1 MTDTGRPRNDAHARG
16 KLVVLMITAFMDM
29 VGILMVVPLL
39 PFYAQDLN
47 GSGYV
52 SRTLAALHMNGDG
65 AVVSLLIAT
74 FAIVQLV
81 SAPIWGRVS
90 DRFGRRPAMMIG
102 LGGSAL
108 AYLVF
113 AYAPTLDWLFLSR
126 IVQGAGGGTVGV
138 IQAYVADSTRPEDR
152 AKALGW
158 LSAATNA
165 GVALGPVI
173 GGGAMHFL
181 GRSGPG
187 LSAALMSCITM
198 LFAYHYLTE
207 SHDAAAVKA
216 AGKVV
221 RKSSEAV
228 MRVVSHGAEPAS
240 RLIWIYAITMGSFQ
254 AMSTTLALFLA
265 WRFGVTASTI
275 GFFFTYIGTIS
286 VITRALVLGKMV
298 DRFGEARLSR
308 LGMVLLACG
317 LGGMPLAP
325 NIPMLAV
332 AVALVPL
339 GTAFTFPCVTG
350 LLSRVVASH
359 ERGLYMGVQQTFG
372 GIARVAGPLYF
383 GWAYDHLGQRVPFLT
398 AAVVVLL
405 TITLGLNME
414 SYVKPAERQAA

>member
-1 MTDTGRPRNDAHARG
+1 MTGHGAPLGDSHARG
-16 KLVVLMITAFMDM
+16 KLVVLMITAFLDM

-47 GSGYV
+47 DSGFV
-52 SRTLAALHMNGDG
+52 SRTLATLHMNGDG
-65 AVVSLLIAT
+65 MVVSLLVAMY
-74 FAIVQLV
+74 AVVQLI
-81 SAPIWGRVS
+81 SAPYWGRVS

-207 SHDAAAVKA
+207 SHDAAAAKA

-228 MRVVSHGAEPAS
+228 RRVISHGAEPAS

-265 WRFGVTASTI
+265 WRFSVTASTI

-286 VITRALVLGKMV
+286 VITRALVLGQMV

-317 LGGMPLAP
+317 LAGMPIAP
-325 NIPMLAV
+325 SIPLLAV
-332 AVALVPL
+332 AVALVPV

-372 GIARVAGPLYF
+372 GIARVVGPLYF
-383 GWAYDHLGQRVPFLT
+383 GWAYDHLGPRVPFLT

-414 SYVKPAERQAA
+414 SYVKPTARQAA

>member
-1 MTDTGRPRNDAHARG
+1 MTDTGTPRNDAHARG

-52 SRTLAALHMNGDG
+52 SRALAALHMSGDG

-228 MRVVSHGAEPAS
+228 LRVVSHGAEPAS

-405 TITLGLNME
+405 TITLGLDME
-414 SYVKPAERQAA
+414 SYVKPTERQVA

>member
-1 MTDTGRPRNDAHARG
+1 MASEQTDSRAKG
-16 KLVVLMITAFMDM
+16 KLVVLMVTAFMDM
-29 VGILMVVPLL
+29 VGILMVSPLM
-39 PFYAQDLN
+39 PFYAKAMHET
-47 GSGYV
+47 GV
-52 SRTLAALHMNGDG
+52 MSRVLSAIGMGGEG
-65 AVVSLLIAT
+65 AVVSMLVVT
-74 FAIVQLV
+74 FAVVQLV
-81 SAPIWGRVS
+81 SAPYWGRVS

-113 AYAPTLDWLFLSR
+113 AFAPTLDWLFISR

-165 GVALGPVI
+165 GVSLGPVI
-173 GGGAMHFL
+173 GGAAMHFL
-181 GRSGPG
+181 GSSGPG
-187 LSAALMSCITM
+187 LAAALMSSITM

-207 SHDAAAVKA
+207 SHDAEAVKA
-216 AGKVV
+216 EGKKV
-221 RKSSEAV
+221 RTSYEAV
-228 MRVVSHGAEPAS
+228 RRVVSHSGEPAS

-254 AMSTTLALFLA
+254 AMTTTLALFLS

-275 GFFFTYIGTIS
+275 GFFFTYVGIIS
-286 VITRALVLGKMV
+286 VITRALILGKMV

-317 LGGMPLAP
+317 LGGMVTAP
-325 NIPMLAV
+325 NIPLLAV
-332 AVALVPL
+332 AVAFVPL

-405 TITLGLNME
+405 TISLGLNME
-414 SYVKPAERQAA
+414 SYGKPAAPQAA

>member
-1 MTDTGRPRNDAHARG
+1 MTETGAPRNDAHARG
-16 KLVVLMITAFMDM
+16 KLLVLMITAFMDM

-52 SRTLAALHMNGDG
+52 SRALTALHMSGDG

-74 FAIVQLV
+74 FAIVQLM
-81 SAPIWGRVS
+81 SAPYWGRVS

-228 MRVVSHGAEPAS
+228 RRVVSHGAEPAS

-286 VITRALVLGKMV
+286 VFTRALVLGTMV

-383 GWAYDHLGQRVPFLT
+383 GWAYDHLGPRVPFLT

-414 SYVKPAERQAA
+414 SYVKPTEQQAA

>member
-1 MTDTGRPRNDAHARG
+1 MTTPNTTTPEQGSKG
-16 KLVVLMITAFMDM
+16 KLVVLMVTAFMDM
-29 VGILMVVPLL
+29 VGILMVSPLM
-39 PFYAQDLN
+39 PFYAKDFH
-47 GSGYV
+47 GTGV
-52 SRTLAALHMNGDG
+52 MSRVLGVIGMSGDG

-74 FAIVQLV
+74 FAIVQLI
-81 SAPIWGRVS
+81 SAPFWGRIS
-90 DRFGRRPAMMIG
+90 DRIGRRPALMIG
-102 LGGSAL
+102 LAGSAA

-113 AYAPTLDWLFLSR
+113 AYAQSLDWLFLSR

-138 IQAYVADSTRPEDR
+138 VQAYVADSTKPQDR

-173 GGGAMHFL
+173 GSWAMDF
-181 GRSGPG
+181 GKQGPG
-187 LSAALMSCITM
+187 LCAATMSIITM
-198 LFAYHYLTE
+198 LFAYRYLTE

-216 AGKVV
+216 SGRVV
-221 RKSSEAV
+221 RPSGEAV
-228 MRVVSHGAEPAS
+228 RRVVSHSGEPAS

-254 AMSTTLALFLA
+254 AMSTTLALLLA
-265 WRFGVTASTI
+265 WKFGVTAHTI
-275 GFFFTYIGTIS
+275 GYFFAYIGTIS

-317 LGGMPLAP
+317 LAGMPLAP
-325 NIPMLAV
+325 NIPLLAV

-350 LLSRVVASH
+350 LLSRVVPQH

-383 GWAYDHLGQRVPFLT
+383 GWAFDHLGRGVPFYT
-398 AAVVVLL
+398 AAVVVML
-405 TITLGLNME
+405 TILLGLDME
-414 SYVKPAERQAA
+414 SYGTTEPATA

>member
-1 MTDTGRPRNDAHARG
+1 MTAGTDRHARG
-16 KLVVLMITAFMDM
+16 RLVVLMITAFMDM

-52 SRTLAALHMNGDG
+52 SRALQALHLSGDG

-74 FAIVQLV
+74 YAVVQLI
-81 SAPIWGRVS
+81 SAPQWGRVS

-102 LGGSAL
+102 LAGSAL
-108 AYLVF
+108 AYIVF
-113 AYAPTLDWLFLSR
+113 AFAPTLDWLFVSR

-138 IQAYVADSTRPEDR
+138 IQAYVADSTRPEER

-181 GRSGPG
+181 GKSGPG
-187 LSAALMSCITM
+187 LAAALMSCITM
-198 LFAYHYLTE
+198 LFAHHYLTE

-216 AGKVV
+216 AGKAV
-221 RKSSEAV
+221 RRSGEAV
-228 MRVVSHGAEPAS
+228 WRVVSHSAEPSS

-254 AMSTTLALFLA
+254 AMSTTLALFLS
-265 WRFGVTASTI
+265 WRFGVTAATI
-275 GFFFTYIGTIS
+275 GFFFTYTGVIS
-286 VITRALVLGKMV
+286 VITRALILGKMV

-308 LGMVLLACG
+308 LGMTLLACG
-317 LGGMPLAP
+317 LAGMPLAP
-325 NIPMLAV
+325 NIPALAI

-372 GIARVAGPLYF
+372 GIARVAGPLFF

-405 TITLGLNME
+405 TISLGLNME
-414 SYVKPAERQAA
+414 SYGTHDTRPAG

>member
-1 MTDTGRPRNDAHARG
+1 MTDTGTPRNDAHARG

-52 SRTLAALHMNGDG
+52 SRALAALHMSGDG

-228 MRVVSHGAEPAS
+228 RRVVSHGAEPAS

-317 LGGMPLAP
+317 LGGMSLAP
-325 NIPMLAV
+325 NIPTLAV

-414 SYVKPAERQAA
+414 SYVKPTERQAA

>member
-1 MTDTGRPRNDAHARG
+1 MTAPTVSDDVHARS

-39 PFYAQDLN
+39 PFYAKDMHQT
-47 GSGYV
+47 GVMGRV
-52 SRTLAALHMNGDG
+52 LASFGMGGEG
-65 AVVSLLIAT
+65 AAVSLLIAT
-74 FAIVQLV
+74 YAVVQLI
-81 SAPIWGRVS
+81 SAPQWGRVS

-102 LGGSAL
+102 LAGSAL

-113 AYAPTLDWLFLSR
+113 AFAPTLDWLFLSR

-138 IQAYVADSTRPEDR
+138 IQAYVADSTKPEER

-181 GRSGPG
+181 GKSGPG
-187 LSAALMSCITM
+187 LAAALMSCITM

-207 SHDAAAVKA
+207 SHDAAAAKV
-216 AGKVV
+216 AGKKV
-221 RKSSEAV
+221 RTSRDAIL
-228 MRVVSHGAEPAS
+228 RVVSHGAEPSS

-254 AMSTTLALFLA
+254 AQTTTLALFLS

-275 GFFFTYIGTIS
+275 GFFFTYIGVIS
-286 VITRALVLGKMV
+286 VITRALILGKMV
-298 DRFGEARLSR
+298 DHFGEARLSR
-308 LGMVLLACG
+308 LGMSLLACG
-317 LGGMPLAP
+317 LGGMPFAP
-325 NIPMLAV
+325 NIPMLAL

-350 LLSRVVASH
+350 LLSRVVPSH

-383 GWAYDHLGQRVPFLT
+383 GWAYDQLGQRVPFVT

-405 TITLGLNME
+405 TISLGLDME
-414 SYVKPAERQAA
+414 SYGKQPPKVAV

>member
-1 MTDTGRPRNDAHARG
+1 MTDTGAPRNDSHARG

-52 SRTLAALHMNGDG
+52 SRALAALHMSGDG

-74 FAIVQLV
+74 FAVVQLM

-90 DRFGRRPAMMIG
+90 DRVGRRPAMMIG

-216 AGKVV
+216 SGKVV

-228 MRVVSHGAEPAS
+228 LRVVSHGAEPAS

-254 AMSTTLALFLA
+254 AMSTTLALFLS

-325 NIPMLAV
+325 NMAMLAF

-383 GWAYDHLGQRVPFLT
+383 GWAYDHLGQRVPFVT

-414 SYVKPAERQAA
+414 SYVKPTERQAA

>member
-1 MTDTGRPRNDAHARG
+1 M
-16 KLVVLMITAFMDM
+16 VTAFMDM
-29 VGILMVVPLL
+29 VGILMVAPLM
-39 PFYAQDLN
+39 PFYAKDMHET
-47 GSGYV
+47 GV
-52 SRTLAALHMNGDG
+52 MSRVLGAIGMGGEG
-65 AVVSLLIAT
+65 AVVSVLIAT
-74 FAIVQLV
+74 FAVVQLM
-81 SAPIWGRVS
+81 SAPMWGRVS

-113 AYAPTLDWLFLSR
+113 AYAPTLDWLFISR

-138 IQAYVADSTRPEDR
+138 VQAYVADATKPEDR

-165 GVALGPVI
+165 GVSLGPVI

-181 GRSGPG
+181 GKSGPG
-187 LSAALMSCITM
+187 LAAALMSCITM

-207 SHDAAAVKA
+207 SHDTAAAKA
-216 AGKVV
+216 SGKVV
-221 RKSSEAV
+221 RKSREAV
-228 MRVVSHGAEPAS
+228 WRVVAHSGEPAS

-254 AMSTTLALFLA
+254 AISATLALFLN
-265 WRFGVTASTI
+265 WRFGVTAATI
-275 GFFFTYIGTIS
+275 GFFFTYTGIIS
-286 VITRALVLGKMV
+286 VITRALILGPMV

-308 LGMVLLACG
+308 LGMVLLSCG
-317 LGGMPLAP
+317 LAGMTLATS
-325 NIPMLAV
+325 IPTLAM

-372 GIARVAGPLYF
+372 GIARVLGPLYF
-383 GWAYDHLGQRVPFLT
+383 GWAFDHLGHRVPFLT

-405 TITLGLNME
+405 TISLGLDME
-414 SYVKPAERQAA
+414 SYGKREQAPA

>member
-1 MTDTGRPRNDAHARG
+1 MTDTGAPRNDAHARG

-52 SRTLAALHMNGDG
+52 SRTLAALHMSGDG

-81 SAPIWGRVS
+81 SAPYWGRVS

-216 AGKVV
+216 SGKVV
-221 RKSSEAV
+221 RRSSEAV
-228 MRVVSHGAEPAS
+228 LRVVSHGAEPAS

-254 AMSTTLALFLA
+254 AMSTTLALFLS

-308 LGMVLLACG
+308 LGMVLLAGG
-317 LGGMPLAP
+317 LAGMPLAP

-414 SYVKPAERQAA
+414 SYVKPTERRAA

>member
-1 MTDTGRPRNDAHARG
+1 MTDTATPRNDAHARG

-52 SRTLAALHMNGDG
+52 SRALAALHMSGDG

-198 LFAYHYLTE
+198 LFAFHYLTE

-286 VITRALVLGKMV
+286 VITRAFVLGKMV

-383 GWAYDHLGQRVPFLT
+383 GWAYDHLGPRVPFLT

-414 SYVKPAERQAA
+414 SYVKPTERQAA

>member
-1 MTDTGRPRNDAHARG
+1 
-16 KLVVLMITAFMDM
+16 MITAFMDM

-39 PFYAQDLN
+39 PFYAKDMHQ
-47 GSGYV
+47 SGITG
-52 SRTLAALHMNGDG
+52 RALAAIGMGGEG
-65 AVVSLLIAT
+65 AAVSLLIAT
-74 FAIVQLV
+74 YAVVQLM
-81 SAPIWGRVS
+81 SAPQWGRVS

-113 AYAPTLDWLFLSR
+113 AFAPTLDWLFLSR

-181 GRSGPG
+181 GKSGPG
-187 LSAALMSCITM
+187 LAAALMSCITM
-198 LFAYHYLTE
+198 LFAYHYLSE
-207 SHDAAAVKA
+207 SHDAAAAKA

-221 RKSSEAV
+221 RTSGDAIR
-228 MRVVSHGAEPAS
+228 RVVSHSGEPSS

-254 AMSTTLALFLA
+254 AMSTTLALFLS
-265 WRFGVTASTI
+265 WRFGVTAATI
-275 GFFFTYIGTIS
+275 GFFFTYIGIIS
-286 VITRALVLGKMV
+286 VITRALILGKMV

-308 LGMVLLACG
+308 LGMVLLAFG

-325 NIPMLAV
+325 NIPVLAI

-383 GWAYDHLGQRVPFLT
+383 GWAYDHLGQRVPFFT

-405 TITLGLNME
+405 TVMLGLDME
-414 SYVKPAERQAA
+414 SYSKTDVNATS